1 MYSPDVLYP
10 LDVDEAAG
18 SYTSVSTHFP
28 CSEIEAARLFG
39 NNGHQDPLYWNHKP
53 SLGMVDGAS
62 CCVPYAYPV
71 NFTDDLSKNGMAIQ
85 HSVHQPQAFE
95 GGVQTFQLQQRA
107 VPHAAWAWPSSSS
120 SSKCNFRGTCKL
132 KHGRNYWEAHIW
144 WKEGKESG
152 RQLFLGQY
160 KTEELAAR
168 ARDCGYLFLCRWKG
182 LDRIS
187 KKKHFLN
194 FPQETYE
201 QVLQRLTA
209 EADARQDVT
218 EELPAISK
226 FLREKLSK
234 IFSVP

>member
-1 MYSPDVLYP
+1 MEDRRVVDCGQDYVHSPQYVDPSILYSPPDSSLYP
-10 LDVDEAAG
+10 PPHLVVDESAG
-18 SYTSVSTHFP
+18 SYTSV
-28 CSEIEAARLFG
+28 L
-39 NNGHQDPLYWNHKP
+39 DPALYWNPKPP
-53 SLGMVDGAS
+53 SLG
-62 CCVPYAYPV
+62 VPYAYPV
-71 NFTDDLSKNGMAIQ
+71 VFTDDNLAIQ
-85 HSVHQPQAFE
+85 HYVRQPQEAF
-95 GGVQTFQLQQRA
+95 A
-107 VPHAAWAWPSSSS
+107 VPQARSSS